1 MGRLGVVMASDIWC
15 QNIKC
20 VQRKSNAQI
29 RGSKG
34 NKYYQ
39 SFKAQ
44 DYLGYWCS
52 HHCRKEWYD
61 LNREVCIQAVGIIG
75 KKTIPLNDAWFVEYS
90 YGTYRWNDEMNQGGY
105 VNQGWYLMNKL
116 QGIKQSIT
124 KEQAQT
130 PEQISESSSW
140 KHIDDDQAKQL
151 AVKLGLAS

>member
-1 MGRLGVVMASDIWC
+1 MTASNIWC

-20 VQRKSNAQI
+20 VQRKTNAQI

-52 HHCRKEWYD
+52 HTCRKEWYD
-61 LNREVCIQAVGIIG
+61 LNKEVCIQAVGIIG
-75 KKTIPLNDAWFVEYS
+75 KKTIPLNAAWFVEYS
-90 YGTYRWNDEMNQGGY
+90 YGSYRWNDETNQGGY

-130 PEQISESSSW
+130 PEQIRENRNW
-140 KHIDDDQAKQL
+140 LHIDDDQAKQL
-151 AVKLGLAS
+151 AVELGLAS

>member
-1 MGRLGVVMASDIWC
+1 MATSDIWC

-20 VQRKSNAQI
+20 VQKKTNSQI

-52 HHCRKEWYD
+52 HRCRQEWYD
-61 LNREVCIQAVGIIG
+61 LNKEICVQTVGIIG
-75 KKTIPLNDAWFVEYS
+75 KKTIPLEDAWFVEYS
-90 YGTYRWNDEMNQGGY
+90 YGTYVYNNENNQRGY

-130 PEQISESSSW
+130 PEQISEGHSW
-140 KHIDDDQAKQL
+140 THIDDDQAKQL

>member
-1 MGRLGVVMASDIWC
+1 MSEWC
-15 QNIKC
+15 QNKRC
-20 VQRKSNAQI
+20 PEKKNQNQI

-52 HHCRKEWYD
+52 HTCRKEWYD
-61 LNREVCIQAVGIIG
+61 LNKEVCIQAVGIIG

-124 KEQAQT
+124 QEQAQT
-130 PEQISESSSW
+130 PEQISENRNW
-140 KHIDDDQAKQL
+140 LHIDDDQAKQL
-151 AVKLGLAS
+151 AVQLGLAS

>member
-1 MGRLGVVMASDIWC
+1 MASDIWC

-90 YGTYRWNDEMNQGGY
+90 YGTYRWNDENNTHNY
-105 VNQGWYLMNKL
+105 INRGWYLMNKL

-124 KEQAQT
+124 QEQAQT
-130 PEQISESSSW
+130 PEQISENRSW
-140 KHIDDDQAKQL
+140 LHIDDDQAKQL
-151 AVKLGLAS
+151 AVELGLAS

>member
-1 MGRLGVVMASDIWC
+1 MSASDMWC
-15 QNIKC
+15 QNPMC
-20 VQRKSNAQI
+20 VQKKTNGQI

-39 SFKAQ
+39 SKKAQ

-52 HHCRKEWYD
+52 HTCREKWFD
-61 LNREVCIQAVGIIG
+61 INREVCVQAVGIIG
-75 KKTIPLNDAWFVEYS
+75 KKTIPLDDAWFVEYS
-90 YGTYRWNDEMNQGGY
+90 YGTYRYNNETYEGGY

-124 KEQAQT
+124 QEQAQT
-130 PEQISESSSW
+130 PEQISEGHSW
-140 KHIDDDQAKQL
+140 THIDDDQAKQL

>member
-1 MGRLGVVMASDIWC
+1 MTASNIWC

-20 VQRKSNAQI
+20 VQRKTNAQI

-52 HHCRKEWYD
+52 HTCRKEWYD
-61 LNREVCIQAVGIIG
+61 LNREVCVQAVGLIV
-75 KKTIPLNDAWFVEYS
+75 KKSIPLNDAWFVEYN

>member
-1 MGRLGVVMASDIWC
+1 MTSSNIWC

-20 VQRKSNAQI
+20 VQRKTNAQI

-75 KKTIPLNDAWFVEYS
+75 KKTIPLNDAWFVEYN
-90 YGTYRWNDEMNQGGY
+90 YGTYRWNDETNQGGY
-105 VNQGWYLMNKL
+105 VNTGWYLMNKL

-130 PEQISESSSW
+130 PEQISENRNW
-140 KHIDDDQAKQL
+140 LHIDDDQAKQL
-151 AVKLGLAS
+151 AVQLGLAS

>member
-1 MGRLGVVMASDIWC
+1 MASDIWC

-75 KKTIPLNDAWFVEYS
+75 KKQYH
-90 YGTYRWNDEMNQGGY
+90 
-105 VNQGWYLMNKL
+105 LMM
-116 QGIKQSIT
+116 
-124 KEQAQT
+124 
-130 PEQISESSSW
+130 
-140 KHIDDDQAKQL
+140 
-151 AVKLGLAS
+151 LGLLSIATELTDGMMK

>member
-1 MGRLGVVMASDIWC
+1 MSASDIWC
-15 QNIKC
+15 QNPKC

-34 NKYYQ
+34 SKYYQ

-52 HHCRKEWYD
+52 HTCRKQWYD
-61 LNREVCIQAVGIIG
+61 LNKEVCIQAVGIIG
-75 KKTIPLNDAWFVEYS
+75 KKTIPLDDAWFVEYS

-105 VNQGWYLMNKL
+105 VNNGWYLMNKL

-130 PEQISESSSW
+130 PEQISEGHSW
-140 KHIDDDQAKQL
+140 THIDDDQAKQL
-151 AVKLGLAS
+151 AVELGLAS

>member
-1 MGRLGVVMASDIWC
+1 MATSDIWC
-15 QNIKC
+15 QNAKC

-44 DYLGYWCS
+44 NYLGYWCS
-52 HHCRKEWYD
+52 HACRKEWYD
-61 LNREVCIQAVGIIG
+61 LNREVCVQAVGIIG
-75 KKTIPLNDAWFVEYS
+75 KKTIPLEDASFVEYS
-90 YGTYRWNDEMNQGGY
+90 YGTYRYNNETNEGGY

-130 PEQISESSSW
+130 PEQISENRSW
-140 KHIDDDQAKQL
+140 LHIDDDQAKQL

>member
-1 MGRLGVVMASDIWC
+1 MATSDMWC
-15 QNIKC
+15 QNPMC
-20 VQRKSNAQI
+20 VQKKTNGQI

-39 SFKAQ
+39 SKKAQ

-52 HHCRKEWYD
+52 HTCREKWFD
-61 LNREVCIQAVGIIG
+61 IHREVCVQAVGIIG
-75 KKTIPLNDAWFVEYS
+75 KKTIPLDDAWFVEYS
-90 YGTYRWNDEMNQGGY
+90 YGTYRYNNETNEGGY

-130 PEQISESSSW
+130 PEQIRENRNW
-140 KHIDDDQAKQL
+140 LHIDDDQAKQL
-151 AVKLGLAS
+151 AVELGLAS

>member
-1 MGRLGVVMASDIWC
+1 MSASDIWC
-15 QNIKC
+15 QNPKC
-20 VQRKSNAQI
+20 VQKKTNGQI

-34 NKYYQ
+34 SKYYQ
-39 SFKAQ
+39 SKKAQ
-44 DYLGYWCS
+44 DCLGYWCS
-52 HHCRKEWYD
+52 HTCRKEWYD
-61 LNREVCIQAVGIIG
+61 LNKEVCIQAVGIIG
-75 KKTIPLNDAWFVEYS
+75 KKTIPLDDAWFVEYD
-90 YGTYRWNDEMNQGGY
+90 YGQYRWSDEMNQGGY

>member
-1 MGRLGVVMASDIWC
+1 MGRLGVVMDRWC
-15 QNIKC
+15 QNKNC
-20 VQRKSNAQI
+20 PQKKTQSQI

-34 NKYYQ
+34 SKYYQ

-52 HHCRKEWYD
+52 HRCRQEWYD
-61 LNREVCIQAVGIIG
+61 INREVCVQAVGIIG
-75 KKTIPLNDAWFVEYS
+75 KKTIPLDDAWFVEYS
-90 YGTYRWNDEMNQGGY
+90 YGTYRYNNETNEGGY
-105 VNQGWYLMNKL
+105 VNNGWYLMNKL

-130 PEQISESSSW
+130 PEQVSEGHSW
-140 KHIDDDQAKQL
+140 THIDDDQAKQL

>member
-1 MGRLGVVMASDIWC
+1 MSASDIWC
-15 QNIKC
+15 QNPKC

-61 LNREVCIQAVGIIG
+61 LNKEVCIQAVGIIG

-105 VNQGWYLMNKL
+105 VNNGWYLMNKL

-130 PEQISESSSW
+130 PEQVSDGHNW
-140 KHIDDDQAKQL
+140 RHIDDDQAKQL
-151 AVKLGLAS
+151 AIELGLAS

>member
-1 MGRLGVVMASDIWC
+1 MSASDIWC

-20 VQRKSNAQI
+20 VQRKTNAQI

-52 HHCRKEWYD
+52 HTCREKWFD
-61 LNREVCIQAVGIIG
+61 LNREVCVQAVGIIG
-75 KKTIPLNDAWFVEYS
+75 KKTIPLDDAWFVEYS
-90 YGTYRWNDEMNQGGY
+90 YGTYRYNNETYEGGY

-151 AVKLGLAS
+151 AVQLGLAS

>member
-1 MGRLGVVMASDIWC
+1 MTASNIWC

-20 VQRKSNAQI
+20 VQRKTNAQI

-52 HHCRKEWYD
+52 HRCRQEWYNI
-61 LNREVCIQAVGIIG
+61 NREVCVQAVGIIG
-75 KKTIPLNDAWFVEYS
+75 KKTIPLDDAWFVEYS
-90 YGTYRWNDEMNQGGY
+90 YGTYRWNDENNQGGY

-124 KEQAQT
+124 QEQAQT
-130 PEQISESSSW
+130 PEQISENRSW
-140 KHIDDDQAKQL
+140 LHIDDDQAKQL
-151 AVKLGLAS
+151 AVELGLAS